1 MKVLPLCCFPPIYWF
16 GLANSGEDFVID
28 MHETY
33 TKQTFRNR
41 FDILAANGRMTL
53 TIPVVGQKGEKI
65 PYSEIKIAHGKWKYG
80 HISSMRSA
88 YGRSAFFEHYF
99 PKVEELFRSEPEFL
113 LDFNKK
119 AFEIVSSFV
128 NEKDKMSNSTEAFPY
143 NDVSGEFT
151 DHRFD
156 FEPSFKSPSLKP
168 YYQVFSDRHP
178 FQSNLSS
185 LDLLFNL
192 GPKAVDYSLLIKN
205 GEV

>member
-1 MKVLPLCCFPPIYWF
+1 
-16 GLANSGEDFVID
+16 
-28 MHETY
+28 
-33 TKQTFRNR
+33 
-41 FDILAANGRMTL
+41 
-53 TIPVVGQKGEKI
+53 
-65 PYSEIKIAHGKWKYG
+65 
-80 HISSMRSA
+80 
-88 YGRSAFFEHYF
+88 
-99 PKVEELFRSEPEFL
+99 
-113 LDFNKK
+113 
-119 AFEIVSSFV
+119 
-128 NEKDKMSNSTEAFPY
+128 
-143 NDVSGEFT
+143 VSGEFT